1 LLQHVKQR
9 NHYEHIWLCRTRLS
23 CPQPV
28 ILNTCLII
36 ESNITGCYV
45 TSLGISVRKLH
56 YTVPREVIACIRHG
70 LRRLARRLILVHGQH
85 DALCRSPSS
94 SRLSS
99 LPHHTLDRHLTTAAQ
114 WLYVQSPCVYVS
126 VYAAMLS
133 STRLPVD
140 SSSYIGN
147 TMRYASLHLHHVFP
161 VCLITLSIG
170 ISLPLLNGY
179 TFSHLVFTCLFTPRC
194 YRQLACPLLPL
205 LSGLPFCDKVKAYLC
220 FCSIAVARIKKPH
233 QSSSSFSHTNS
244 SYPLSISL
252 WSSTPVASPIL
263 WRQHHRTPPGSTS
276 CYCLEPRGS
285 SLAIV
290 VAATLSYASSR
301 NSSSLRLNKQSP
313 IAPSTAPSRS
323 LPSFCILNLDRVQ
336 PLLPYL
342 TSLHLARH
350 V

>member
-1 LLQHVKQR
+1 MGESITRCDELDSYDSRQCKDSCV
-9 NHYEHIWLCRTRLS
+9 NHDCCRRTRLYFTFAVS
-23 CPQPV
+23 DFKICGHCYSTSSSATIMSISGCV
-28 ILNTCLII
+28 VRVFLVLNQ
-36 ESNITGCYV
+36 SF
-45 TSLGISVRKLH
+45 
-56 YTVPREVIACIRHG
+56 
-70 LRRLARRLILVHGQH
+70 LILV
-85 DALCRSPSS
+85 S
-94 SRLSS
+94 LSS
-99 LPHHTLDRHLTTAAQ
+99 LISRVVMSRRWASLSENFIIQCREKSLLVSDMG
-114 WLYVQSPCVYVS
+114 CVD
-126 VYAAMLS
+126 
-133 STRLPVD
+133 LPVD
-140 SSSYIGN
+140 SSSYMGN
-147 TMRYASLHLHHVFP
+147 TMRYAGLHLHHVFP

-220 FCSIAVARIKKPH
+220 FCSIAAARIKKPH